1 MGLYA
6 IMNKESGKVLGI
18 VNDQLGVYDWIPGET
33 DFLWSLDFLN
43 NTSLSLYNIGKQ
55 AYLTKSHRSIEYS
68 ANDWIILN
76 FSEDLPAE
84 PILSQEPVWISNRE
98 NSNVLASV
106 EALTGVNY
114 LVYDYE
120 NTADH
125 LRQLEYNG
133 CLRYTIK
140 DFSDDTYLDF
150 DMQTEDMTWSSHTRP
165 DTLLSTLW
173 LI

>member
-76 FSEDLPAE
+76 FS
-84 PILSQEPVWISNRE
+84 PI
-98 NSNVLASV
+98 
-106 EALTGVNY
+106 
-114 LVYDYE
+114 
-120 NTADH
+120 
-125 LRQLEYNG
+125 
-133 CLRYTIK
+133 
-140 DFSDDTYLDF
+140 
-150 DMQTEDMTWSSHTRP
+150 
-165 DTLLSTLW
+165 
-173 LI
+173 